1 MSIDDATPEMWD
13 KLRTKYKALAEE
25 EYKVQGVGRGR
36 AAVRDGE
43 RRVAD

>member
-25 EYKVQGVGRGR
+25 EYKDFLEYPSV
-36 AAVRDGE
+36 E
-43 RRVAD
+43 